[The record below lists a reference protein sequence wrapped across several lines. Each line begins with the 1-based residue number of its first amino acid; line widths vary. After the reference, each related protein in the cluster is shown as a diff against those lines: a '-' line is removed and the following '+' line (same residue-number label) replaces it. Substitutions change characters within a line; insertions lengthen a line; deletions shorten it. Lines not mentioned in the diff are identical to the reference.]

1 MFRRCEKTLGLCI
14 TVALTIPV
22 CTMADLRYE
31 ETTEMKGGIMES
43 LGKFAGM
50 FGAKGMT
57 KSTTSTSLKG
67 DRMRKDQMDGEEL
80 TSSQIIQL
88 DREQIV
94 TLDHKKKTYT
104 VMTFAEMRAQM
115 EKAMASLKSPPKDQP
130 PSKADPEKPDVK
142 VEPKINVKDTGE
154 TKVINGFNTRKVILT
169 VEVEGE
175 DQKTKDKG
183 AMGADTELWL
193 TKDVSGFDEQNK
205 FYAKYAQKMA
215 SPELVKAVKP
225 SPGMGQDPRMAES
238 MTAMR
243 KKMEG
248 LDGVPILTIMAFN
261 LSGTPSSETKQQ
273 SNSSQKPPK
282 KEEEQPEN
290 VGAALG
296 KALGG
301 FGGFGGFGKKKKK
314 EEPAPPAQ
322 TSQTTQTAQPSTGSD
337 EKVSATLM
345 TMTTEMK
352 GISTSTVDAGLF
364 EAPAGYK
371 LKERE

>member
-1 MFRRCEKTLGLCI
+1 MFRRCKKTLGLCI
-14 TVALTIPV
+14 TVALTMPV
-22 CTMADLRYE
+22 CIMADLRYD
-31 ETTEMKGGIMES
+31 ETTEIKGGIMES
-43 LGKFAGM
+43 LGKMASM
-50 FGAKGMT
+50 FGAKGLD
-57 KSTTSTSLKG
+57 KSTTSTYIKG
-67 DRMRKDQMDGEEL
+67 DRLRQDQLNNADVV
-80 TSSQIIQL
+80 SSSIIQL

-94 TLDHKKKTYT
+94 SLDHKKKTYS
-104 VMTFAEMRAQM
+104 VMTFAEMKAQM
-115 EKAMASLKSPPKDQP
+115 EKAMAAMKSPPKNQP

-169 VEVEGE
+169 VEIEGE

-193 TKDVSGFDEQNK
+193 TKDISGFDEQNK

-225 SPGMGQDPRMAES
+225 SPGMGQNPQTAES
-238 MTAMR
+238 MAAMR

-248 LDGVPILTIMAFN
+248 LDGVPILTIMSFN
-261 LSGTPSSETKQQ
+261 LSGTPSAETKEQ
-273 SNSSQKPPK
+273 SNSRQTPTK

-290 VGAALG
+290 VGAAIG

-322 TSQTTQTAQPSTGSD
+322 TSQPSTNSD

-345 TMTTEMK
+345 TTTTELK
-352 GISTSTVDAGLF
+352 GFSTSAVDGGLF
-364 EAPAGYK
+364 EVPAGYK
-371 LKERE
+371 LKDRD